1 MLGDGWSE
9 IRFRFRLFTAFFIP
23 TTNFSFFRPLS
34 GREKSPRQKSKSSN
48 TLKAFWFLRHVRS
61 SSSFSSFSFLSLTS
75 SSSHTC
81 RASLDPCWACTSH
94 RPLWWT
100 GNAAGPTCWKQE
112 VSPQTL
118 KTGPS
123 DRAWRGTHYWS
134 LTTPPPTLLS
144 RRGHVCLIRSQ

>member
-1 MLGDGWSE
+1 MLRDGWSE
-9 IRFRFRLFTAFFIP
+9 IRFRFRFVTAFFIP
-23 TTNFSFFRPLS
+23 TINFCFFLPSL
-34 GREKSPRQKSKSSN
+34 REREESATKIQVQQH
-48 TLKAFWFLRHVRS
+48 AE
-61 SSSFSSFSFLSLTS
+61 SFLVPPTCTLFFLIFLILLPQSDITR
-75 SSSHTC
+75 SSHTC

-144 RRGHVCLIRSQ
+144 CRGPCVSN